1 MSDTRHPSAGAAP
14 AKGATPQARTTFTR
28 RPLLQAAALAVLGA
42 ASAMSAVAQSAAN
55 WPDKT
60 IRLVH
65 PYAGGAAGDV
75 LTRELAAGLQQ
86 ELGGSVITENKPG
99 GGTVIGAD
107 TVAKSAPDGY
117 NVLMAGPATHVI
129 MPAIHPKLPYSA
141 DKDFDLIGMWA
152 IVPSMISVHPSLPVS
167 NLRELIDYAK
177 KNPGKL
183 NYASAG
189 VGTGPHL
196 AGETFKAMTQVN
208 MTHVPYK
215 GAAPAVMALLAGEV
229 QVAFVNIPPQIPHV
243 KAGKIKPIA
252 VMSAGRSALMPEVP
266 TAIEQGLAGFLSESW
281 YGVAVPAGTPAAVR
295 TKFQQA
301 MFKAGNDADR
311 KARLIGAG
319 IEPKLMTAQQLA
331 EYIKAEENRLKPVL
345 KALDLKVE

>member
-1 MSDTRHPSAGAAP
+1 MTHPEPSA
-14 AKGATPQARTTFTR
+14 R
-28 RPLLQAAALAVLGA
+28 RPLILATALGLLLSGVGP
-42 ASAMSAVAQSAAN
+42 SMAQS
-55 WPDKT
+55 WPDKP

-107 TVAKSAPDGY
+107 TVAKAPPDGHHA
-117 NVLMAGPATHVI
+117 LMAGPATHVI
-129 MPAIHPKLPYSA
+129 MPAIHPKLPYNA
-141 DKDFDLIGMWA
+141 DKDFELVGMWA
-152 IVPSMISVHPSLPVS
+152 IVPSMISVHPSLPVN

-196 AGETFKAMTQVN
+196 AGETFKHMTGVN

-229 QVAFVNIPPQIPHV
+229 HVAFVNIPPQTQHV
-243 KAGKIKPIA
+243 KAGKIRPIA

-266 TAIEQGLAGFLSESW
+266 TAIEQGLAGFVSESW

-295 TKFQQA
+295 TRFAQA
-301 MFKAGNDADR
+301 MFKAGADPER

-319 IEPKLMTAQQLA
+319 IEPKLMTAQQLSD
-331 EYIKAEENRLKPVL
+331 YIRAEETRLRPVL

>member
-1 MSDTRHPSAGAAP
+1 MKTNRSLP
-14 AKGATPQARTTFTR
+14 R
-28 RPLLQAAALAVLGA
+28 RPVLWAAALGLATVLA
-42 ASAMSAVAQSAAN
+42 APSMAQQ
-55 WPDKT
+55 WPEKT

-107 TVAKSAPDGY
+107 TVAKSPPDGY
-117 NVLMAGPATHVI
+117 NALMAGPATHVI
-129 MPAIHPKLPYSA
+129 MPQIHPKLPYNA
-141 DKDFDLIGMWA
+141 EKDFDLIGMWA
-152 IVPSMISVHPSLPVS
+152 VVPSMISVHPSLPVN
-167 NLRELIDYAK
+167 NLRELIEYAR

-196 AGETFKAMTQVN
+196 AGETFKAMTQAS

-215 GAAPAVMALLAGEV
+215 GAAPAVMAILAGEV
-229 QVAFVNIPPQIPHV
+229 QVAFVNIPPQMAHV
-243 KAGKIKPIA
+243 KAGKIRPIA
-252 VMSAGRSALMPEVP
+252 VMSATRSALLPEVP

-295 TKFQQA
+295 IRLQQA
-301 MFKAGNDADR
+301 MFKAGADPER

-319 IEPKLMTAQQLA
+319 IEPKLLTPQQTAD
-331 EYIKAEENRLKPVL
+331 YIKAEETRLRPVL

>member
-1 MSDTRHPSAGAAP
+1 MNQHLGMRRRPVLWATGLAIAACLAAP
-14 AKGATPQARTTFTR
+14 A
-28 RPLLQAAALAVLGA
+28 
-42 ASAMSAVAQSAAN
+42 MAQQ

-129 MPAIHPKLPYSA
+129 MPAIHPKLPYNV

-152 IVPSMISVHPSLPVS
+152 IVPSMISVHPSVPVN
-167 NLRELIDYAK
+167 NLRELIDYIK

-196 AGETFKAMTQVN
+196 AGETFKAMTQTD

-229 QVAFVNIPPQIPHV
+229 QVAFVNIPPQTPHV
-243 KAGKIKPIA
+243 KVGKIRPIA
-252 VMSAGRSALMPEVP
+252 VMSATRSALMPEVP
-266 TAIEQGLAGFLSESW
+266 TAIEQGLAGFVSESW

-295 TKFQQA
+295 TKLQQA
-301 MFKAGNDADR
+301 MFMAGADADR
-311 KARLIGAG
+311 KGRLIAAG
-319 IEPKLMTAQQLA
+319 IDPKLMTPAQLA
-331 EYIKAEENRLKPVL
+331 EYIKAEDTRLRPVL

>member
-1 MSDTRHPSAGAAP
+1 MNLQP
-14 AKGATPQARTTFTR
+14 ALPR
-28 RPLLQAAALAVLGA
+28 RPLLWATALALTACIA
-42 ASAMSAVAQSAAN
+42 APVMAQQ

-99 GGTVIGAD
+99 GGTVIGSE

-129 MPAIHPKLPYSA
+129 MPAIHPKLPYNA
-141 DKDFDLIGMWA
+141 EKDFDLIGMWA
-152 IVPSMISVHPSLPVS
+152 IVPSMISVHPSLPVN

-196 AGETFKAMTQVN
+196 AGETFRAMTQTN

-229 QVAFVNIPPQIPHV
+229 QVAFVNIPPQTAHV
-243 KAGKIKPIA
+243 KAGKIRPIA
-252 VMSAGRSALMPEVP
+252 VMSATRSALMPEVP

-295 TKFQQA
+295 TRLQQA
-301 MFKAGNDADR
+301 MFKAGGDADR
-311 KARLIGAG
+311 RGRLIGAG
-319 IEPKLMTAQQLA
+319 IEPKLMTPAQLA
-331 EYIKAEENRLKPVL
+331 EYIKAEDTRLRPVL
-345 KALDLKVE
+345 KTLDLKVE

>member
-1 MSDTRHPSAGAAP
+1 MNLQP
-14 AKGATPQARTTFTR
+14 ALPR
-28 RPLLQAAALAVLGA
+28 RPLLWATALALTACIA
-42 ASAMSAVAQSAAN
+42 APVMAQQ

-99 GGTVIGAD
+99 GGTVIGSE

-129 MPAIHPKLPYSA
+129 MPAIHPKLPYNA
-141 DKDFDLIGMWA
+141 EKDFDLIGMWA
-152 IVPSMISVHPSLPVS
+152 IVPSMISVHPSLPVN

-196 AGETFKAMTQVN
+196 AGETFRAMTQTS

-229 QVAFVNIPPQIPHV
+229 QVAFVNIPPQTAHV
-243 KAGKIKPIA
+243 KAGKIRPIA
-252 VMSAGRSALMPEVP
+252 VMSATRSALMPEVP

-295 TKFQQA
+295 TRLQQA
-301 MFKAGNDADR
+301 MFKAGADADR
-311 KARLIGAG
+311 KGRLIGAG
-319 IEPKLMTAQQLA
+319 IEPKLMTPAQLA
-331 EYIKAEENRLKPVL
+331 EYIKAEDTRLRPVL
-345 KALDLKVE
+345 KTLDLKVE

>member
-1 MSDTRHPSAGAAP
+1 MNLHPALP
-14 AKGATPQARTTFTR
+14 R
-28 RPLLQAAALAVLGA
+28 RPLLWASALALTACIA
-42 ASAMSAVAQSAAN
+42 APVMAQQ

-99 GGTVIGAD
+99 GGTVIGSE

-129 MPAIHPKLPYSA
+129 MPAIHPKLPYNA
-141 DKDFDLIGMWA
+141 EKDFDLIGMWA
-152 IVPSMISVHPSLPVS
+152 IVPSMISVHPSLPVN

-196 AGETFKAMTQVN
+196 AGETFKSMTQTQ

-229 QVAFVNIPPQIPHV
+229 QVAFVNIPPQTAHV
-243 KAGKIKPIA
+243 KAGKIRPIA
-252 VMSAGRSALMPEVP
+252 VMSATRSALMPEVP

-295 TKFQQA
+295 TRLQQA
-301 MFKAGNDADR
+301 MFKAGADADR
-311 KARLIGAG
+311 KGRLIGAG
-319 IEPKLMTAQQLA
+319 IEPKLMTPAQLA
-331 EYIKAEENRLKPVL
+331 EYIKAEDTRLRPVL
-345 KALDLKVE
+345 KTLDLKVE

>member
-1 MSDTRHPSAGAAP
+1 MNLQP
-14 AKGATPQARTTFTR
+14 ALPR
-28 RPLLQAAALAVLGA
+28 RPLLWATALALTACIA
-42 ASAMSAVAQSAAN
+42 APVMAQQ
-55 WPDKT
+55 WPEKT

-99 GGTVIGAD
+99 GGTVIGSE

-129 MPAIHPKLPYSA
+129 MPAIHPKLPYNA
-141 DKDFDLIGMWA
+141 EKDFDLIGMWA
-152 IVPSMISVHPSLPVS
+152 IVPSMISVHPSLPVN

-196 AGETFKAMTQVN
+196 AGETFRAMTQTS

-229 QVAFVNIPPQIPHV
+229 QVAFVNIPPQTAHV
-243 KAGKIKPIA
+243 KAGKIRPIA
-252 VMSAGRSALMPEVP
+252 VMSATRSALMPEVP

-295 TKFQQA
+295 TRLQQA
-301 MFKAGNDADR
+301 MFKAGADADR
-311 KARLIGAG
+311 KGRLIGAG
-319 IEPKLMTAQQLA
+319 IEPKLMTPAQLA
-331 EYIKAEENRLKPVL
+331 EYIKAEDTRLRPVL
-345 KALDLKVE
+345 KTLDLKVE

>member
-1 MSDTRHPSAGAAP
+1 MTHPEPSA
-14 AKGATPQARTTFTR
+14 R
-28 RPLLQAAALAVLGA
+28 RPLILATALGLLLSGVGP
-42 ASAMSAVAQSAAN
+42 SMAQT
-55 WPDKT
+55 WPDKP

-107 TVAKSAPDGY
+107 TVAKAPPDGHHA
-117 NVLMAGPATHVI
+117 LMAGPATHVI
-129 MPAIHPKLPYSA
+129 MPAIHPKLPYNA
-141 DKDFDLIGMWA
+141 DKDFELVGMWA
-152 IVPSMISVHPSLPVS
+152 IVPSMISVHPSLPVN
-167 NLRELIDYAK
+167 NLRELIEYAK

-196 AGETFKAMTQVN
+196 AGETFKHMTGVN

-229 QVAFVNIPPQIPHV
+229 QVAFVNIPPQTQHV
-243 KAGKIKPIA
+243 KAGKIRPIA

-266 TAIEQGLAGFLSESW
+266 TAIEQGLAGFISESW
-281 YGVAVPAGTPAAVR
+281 YGVALPAATPAAVR
-295 TKFQQA
+295 TRFAQA
-301 MFKAGNDADR
+301 MFKAGADADR

-319 IEPKLMTAQQLA
+319 IEPKLMTAQQLSD
-331 EYIKAEENRLKPVL
+331 YIRAEEMRLRPVL

>member
-1 MSDTRHPSAGAAP
+1 MTPP
-14 AKGATPQARTTFTR
+14 ALSR
-28 RPLLQAAALAVLGA
+28 RPLLL
-42 ASAMSAVAQSAAN
+42 ASALGLLTSGWGPSHAQS
-55 WPDKT
+55 WPDKP

-107 TVAKSAPDGY
+107 TVAKAAPDGL
-117 NVLMAGPATHVI
+117 NALMAGPATHVI
-129 MPAIHPKLPYSA
+129 MPAIHPKLPYNA
-141 DKDFDLIGMWA
+141 DKDFELIGMWA
-152 IVPSMISVHPSLPVS
+152 IVPSMISVHPSLPVN

-196 AGETFKAMTQVN
+196 AGETFKHMTGVN

-229 QVAFVNIPPQIPHV
+229 QVAFVNIPPQTQHV
-243 KAGKIKPIA
+243 KAGKIRPIA

-266 TAIEQGLAGFLSESW
+266 TAIEQGLAGFISESW
-281 YGVAVPAGTPAAVR
+281 YGVALPAATPAAVR
-295 TKFQQA
+295 TRFAQA
-301 MFKAGNDADR
+301 MFKAGADADR

-319 IEPKLMTAQQLA
+319 IEPKLMTAQQLSD
-331 EYIKAEENRLKPVL
+331 YIRAEEMRLRPVL